1 MARRHR
7 LVFWLA
13 LAAIIAALAALPAAA
28 RSIRQP
34 TPSPRILTVRYGD
47 SLWTLA
53 REHADPRRDVREVV
67 AAIMREN
74 GVSPGDLQP
83 GMTLRLPAR
92 LLAGAGE

>member
-7 LVFWLA
+7 LPFWLT
-13 LAAIIAALAALPAAA
+13 LGAIAAALAVLPAAA
-28 RSIRQP
+28 RSSRDH
-34 TPSPRILTVRYGD
+34 TPSPRLLTVRYGD

-67 AAIMREN
+67 GAIMREN
-74 GVSPGDLQP
+74 RVSPGDLQP

-92 LLAGAGE
+92 YLAGAGE

>member
-34 TPSPRILTVRYGD
+34 TPSPHILTVRYGD

-74 GVSPGDLQP
+74 AVSPGDLQP
-83 GMTLRLPAR
+83 GMTLCLPAR
-92 LLAGAGE
+92 FLAGAGE